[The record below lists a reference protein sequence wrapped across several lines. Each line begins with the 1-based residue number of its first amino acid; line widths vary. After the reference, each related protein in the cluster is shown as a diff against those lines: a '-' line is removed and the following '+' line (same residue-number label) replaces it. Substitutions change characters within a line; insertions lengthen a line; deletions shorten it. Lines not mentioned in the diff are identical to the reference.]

1 MPTTVAAA
9 HARSAKI
16 LDPAHR
22 YAPALDGLRALAA
35 LLVIALHVGIYT
47 GQVASSWLGIGAG
60 GTLGPLLSR
69 FTVGVPIFFILS
81 GLLLYRPFAEAALDG
96 RRRPSTLVYLW
107 HRAVRILPL
116 YWIVALVA
124 VLLFSADSLTQ
135 LWPTVRT
142 FGLLHIYEP
151 AAIPLGITQTWSLA
165 TEVSFYV
172 LLPLLA
178 IALARLVVR
187 PRGPLIAFLLLEA
200 ITVASQI
207 LTHLPSAGAYP
218 LAAFWLPQYLGF
230 FAAGIALAAWSAK
243 LARSGRRP
251 RLVVLLAERPWIG
264 WLVALAAYVLVSTSL
279 TGTTAR
285 YPTVVEA
292 LLEHG
297 LYLVI
302 AVGLVLPLIV
312 ADGRGPARAL
322 SARIP
327 RGLGKISYGLF
338 LWHMVVVESWLRIT
352 DQQAGQADFLVL
364 FPVTVAAT
372 IALATA
378 SYLLVERPARRL
390 RGLVGQR
397 SRRNQPTAQPATAV
411 EG

>member
-1 MPTTVAAA
+1 MPTTVAATP
-9 HARSAKI
+9 ARSAKI

-96 RRRPSTLVYLW
+96 RRRPSSLVYLW

-124 VLLFSADSLTQ
+124 LLLFSTDSLTH

-142 FGLLHIYEP
+142 FALLHIYEP

-178 IALARLVVR
+178 IGLARLVVR

-243 LARSGRRP
+243 LARSGQRP

-302 AVGLVLPLIV
+302 AVGLVLPLI
-312 ADGRGPARAL
+312 
-322 SARIP
+322 
-327 RGLGKISYGLF
+327 YGLF

-364 FPVTVAAT
+364 FPVTVALT

-390 RGLVGQR
+390 RGLVGQG
-397 SRRNQPTAQPATAV
+397 SRRNQPTATPATAV